1 MSIQLAMERI
11 QEYKWHGQRP
21 VAAEQVLALLEEA
34 VWAPNH
40 HLREPWRFVWID
52 AACRST
58 LEATVDPSTQG
69 DLRELIRTA
78 PSCLIVVA
86 SVPQTPREEKDDFSA
101 ACCLIQNLQILAAAN
116 GLGMS
121 WALPPHTGCEGLSFA
136 VKLEANERIAG
147 VLGLGH
153 IEDGIALAS
162 GKKPVRI
169 EVL

>member
-1 MSIQLAMERI
+1 MSIQLAMEQI

-21 VAAEQVLALLEEA
+21 VAAAQVLALLEEA

-40 HLREPWRFVWID
+40 HLREPWRFIWID
-52 AACRST
+52 AASRSSLEVT
-58 LEATVDPSTQG
+58 LDPSTQKN
-69 DLRELIRTA
+69 LRELIRTA
-78 PSCLIVVA
+78 PACLIVAA
-86 SVPQTPREEKDDFSA
+86 SVPLTPREAKDDFAA

-121 WALPPHTGCEGLSFA
+121 WDLPSHTGYEALSFA
-136 VKLEANERIAG
+136 VKLGANERIAG

-162 GKKPVRI
+162 GKRPGRI